1 MNGTPETDAL
11 DDAPERLLTAFH
23 ERFHRDPAVVVAPG
37 RVNLIGDHTD
47 YNDGF
52 VLPAALQFT
61 TWAAASERRDRSV
74 TIESLTHR
82 RSATFELDDAAPRPR
97 RNWSD
102 YVRGVAIALRERG
115 IRLVGVDVIFDS
127 TIPVGAGLSSSA
139 ALETSAGLAM
149 ATVAGVDIDKQL
161 LARAGQWSENR
172 FVGVR
177 TGIMDQYTSSFGA
190 AGKALLLDCRSLQS
204 RLVTIPSNARFVVAN
219 TMSRRAL
226 AAGAY
231 NTRREQ
237 CEAAVA
243 ILAKEHPQVTSLRD
257 VTLEM
262 LLASADSMPP
272 VLFKRAHHVVTE
284 NARVVAASSA
294 LEEGDLESAGAL
306 MNLSHESL
314 RDDFEVSS
322 RELDTMVVIARS
334 LAGVYGSRM
343 TGGGFGG
350 ATISLVE
357 EARAGEVVGA
367 LSDRYAESTGVAP
380 SVFIAEPSEGAC
392 VLARG
397 GTGPP

>member
-1 MNGTPETDAL
+1 M
-11 DDAPERLLTAFH
+11 
-23 ERFHRDPAVVVAPG
+23 VVRAPG

-52 VLPAALQFT
+52 VLPVALQFT
-61 TWAAASERRDRSV
+61 TWAAASERSDRSV

-82 RSATFELDDAAPRPR
+82 RSSTFELDDASPRPR

-102 YVRGVAIALRERG
+102 YVRGVAIALQERG
-115 IRLVGVDVIFDS
+115 KRLVGVDVIFDS

-149 ATVAGVDIDKQL
+149 AAVAKVVVDKEL
-161 LARAGQWSENR
+161 LARAGQWSENH

-177 TGIMDQYTSSFGA
+177 TGIMDQYTSCFGVK
-190 AGKALLLDCRSLQS
+190 GKALLLDCRSLQS
-204 RLVTIPSNARFVVAN
+204 RLVTLPRNMRFVVAN
-219 TMSRRAL
+219 TMSRHAL
-226 AAGAY
+226 AAGSY

-243 ILAKEHPQVTSLRD
+243 ILAKANPQVTSLRD
-257 VTLEM
+257 VGLEM

-284 NARVVAASSA
+284 NARVLAAAST
-294 LEEGDLESAGAL
+294 LEEGDLETAGAL

-314 RDDFEVSS
+314 RDDFGVSS
-322 RELDTMVVIARS
+322 HELDVMVLIARS
-334 LAGVYGSRM
+334 LDGVYGSRM

-350 ATISLVE
+350 STISLVDE
-357 EARAGEVVGA
+357 DRSGEVVGA
-367 LSDRYAESTGVAP
+367 LADRYAEDTGIAP
-380 SVFIAEPSEGAC
+380 SVFIAEPSEGAS
-392 VLARG
+392 VLAPD
-397 GTGPP
+397 GTGAP